1 MLTQQRYSSRY
12 LWYVVFVLTLAS
24 ALSYIDRQILNV
36 MIGPV
41 KRDLG
46 GISDTQVSLI
56 MGLAFT
62 LFYNALSIPMG
73 RLADSANRRN
83 LMVWGITGWSIMTSL
98 CGMASQYWQL
108 FLARMGVGI
117 GEATLGPAAN
127 STLADLFTR
136 ASLPIAI
143 GFVSASPFLG
153 QGLANI
159 LGGPLI
165 DYLESVP
172 NVNLPL
178 IGEVFSWQMVFIV
191 VGLPGLLVALLVMTT
206 REPKRE
212 GRLSSTDAAVPAG
225 EVWAFVKQRG
235 WLFFLMFTAYL
246 GLSTQGFSLFS
257 WLVEYYVRNHG
268 WTRTEIGLTYG
279 TIAMVV
285 GIIGSVFAGWIA
297 GLWIA
302 RGRPDATLRIVMW
315 TSLGL
320 LPSATAFTLISDPHL
335 AIWVLVPVTFLMA
348 MPSGLMMTTL
358 QAIAPN
364 ELRGQ
369 MVAFYL
375 LAVNFLSYTFAPSLP
390 AVLSDY
396 VFQSELALGKSIS
409 LLAVINYSIAFVC
422 LAACLPAYRRA
433 LAEADTWYRNPEDAP
448 TPAH

>member
-1 MLTQQRYSSRY
+1 MLTEQRYSTRY

-24 ALSYIDRQILNV
+24 TLSFIDRQILNV

-56 MGLAFT
+56 MGLAFA
-62 LFYNALSIPMG
+62 LFYNVMSVPMG
-73 RLADSANRRN
+73 RLADRADRRK
-83 LMVWGITGWSIMTSL
+83 LMVAGVAGWSVMTAL
-98 CGMASQYWQL
+98 CGTAGQYWQL
-108 FLARMGVGI
+108 FLARMGVGV

-136 ASLPIAI
+136 DRLPLAI
-143 GFVSASPFLG
+143 GFVSASPFIG

-165 DYLESVP
+165 DYLEATP
-172 NVNLPL
+172 NVHLPVL
-178 IGEVFSWQMVFIV
+178 GEVFSWQMVFLV

-206 REPKRE
+206 REPARQ
-212 GRLSSTDAAVPAG
+212 GRVRAGTDAVPFK
-225 EVWAFVKQRG
+225 EVWAFIKSRG
-235 WLFFLMFTAYL
+235 ALFFLMFTAYL
-246 GLSTQGFSLFS
+246 CLSTQGFSLFS

-279 TIAMVV
+279 TIALVV
-285 GIIGSVFAGWIA
+285 GISGSVLAGYWAGKWIA
-297 GLWIA
+297 K
-302 RGRPDATLRIVMW
+302 GRTDATLRIVMW
-315 TSLGL
+315 TSLAL
-320 LPSATAFTLISDPHL
+320 LPTATAFTVMPDPKL
-335 AIWVLVPVTFLMA
+335 AIVLLIPVTFLMA

-358 QAIAPN
+358 QAISPN

-375 LAVNFLSYTFAPSLP
+375 VAVSFLSYTFAPSLP
-390 AVLSDY
+390 AIISDY
-396 VFQSELALGKSIS
+396 VFGSELALGKSIS
-409 LLAVINYSIAFVC
+409 ILAAANYTIAFVC

-433 LAEADTWYRNPEDAP
+433 LAEAETWYRTQP
-448 TPAH
+448 

>member
-1 MLTQQRYSSRY
+1 MLTEQRYSNRY
-12 LWYVVFVLTLAS
+12 IWYVVFVLTIAS
-24 ALSYIDRQILNV
+24 TVSFIDRQILNV

-73 RLADSANRRN
+73 RLADRANRRN
-83 LMVWGITGWSIMTSL
+83 LMVWGIAGWSVMTSL
-98 CGMASQYWQL
+98 CGVASQYWQL

-127 STLADLFTR
+127 SSLADLFTR

-143 GFVSASPFLG
+143 GFVSAAPFIG
-153 QGLANI
+153 QGLANM

-165 DYLESVP
+165 DYLEAAP
-172 NVNLPL
+172 NVHLPL

-191 VGLPGLLVALLVMTT
+191 VGMPGLLVALLVLTT
-206 REPKRE
+206 REPRRE
-212 GRLSSTDAAVPAG
+212 GRLQNSDSSVPAR
-225 EVWAFVKQRG
+225 EVWAFVKKRG
-235 WLFFLMFTAYL
+235 LLFFLMFTAYL

-285 GIIGSVFAGWIA
+285 GITGSVFAGWIA
-297 GLWIA
+297 GRWIA
-302 RGRPDATLRIVMW
+302 GGTPDATLRIVMW
-315 TSLGL
+315 TSVGL
-320 LPSATAFTLISDPHL
+320 LPSATAFTLMPEAHA
-335 AIWVLVPVTFLMA
+335 AIWILIPVTFLMA

-396 VFQSELALGKSIS
+396 VFESELALGKSIS
-409 LLAVINYSIAFVC
+409 LLAVINYSVAIVC

-433 LAEADTWYRNPEDAP
+433 LAEADTWYRKTDDEPS
-448 TPAH
+448 PAH

>member
-1 MLTQQRYSSRY
+1 MLTEQRYSTRY
-12 LWYVVFVLTLAS
+12 LWYVVFVLTVAS

-62 LFYNALSIPMG
+62 LVYNALSIPMG
-73 RLADSANRRN
+73 RLADRADRRK
-83 LMVWGITGWSIMTSL
+83 LMVWGIAGWSVMTAA
-98 CGMASQYWQL
+98 CGVANQYWQL

-172 NVNLPL
+172 NVHLPV

-191 VGLPGLLVALLVMTT
+191 VGLPGLLVTLLVMTT

-212 GRLSSTDAAVPAG
+212 GRLSESDASVPAR
-225 EVWAFVKQRG
+225 EVWAFIKSRG
-235 WLFFLMFTAYL
+235 MLFFLMFTAYL
-246 GLSTQGFSLFS
+246 GLSIQGFSLFS
-257 WLVEYYVRNHG
+257 WLVEYYVRNHS

-285 GIIGSVFAGWIA
+285 GITGSVFAGWLAGRMIA
-297 GLWIA
+297 KGT
-302 RGRPDATLRIVMW
+302 PDATLRIVMW
-315 TSLGL
+315 TSVGL
-320 LPSATAFTLISDPHL
+320 LPSATAFTLIPDPHT
-335 AIWVLVPVTFLMA
+335 AIYVLIPVTFLMA

-375 LAVNFLSYTFAPSLP
+375 LAVNFISYTFAPSLP

-396 VFQSELALGKSIS
+396 VFESELALGKSIS
-409 LLAVINYSIAFVC
+409 GLAVINYTVAIIC
-422 LAACLPAYRRA
+422 LAACLPSYRRA
-433 LAEADTWYRNPEDAP
+433 LAETDTWYRKPDDAQP
-448 TPAH
+448 SIP

>member
-1 MLTQQRYSSRY
+1 MLTEQRYSNRY
-12 LWYVVFVLTLAS
+12 IWYVVFVLTIAS
-24 ALSYIDRQILNV
+24 TVSFIDRQILNV

-73 RLADSANRRN
+73 RLADRANRRN
-83 LMVWGITGWSIMTSL
+83 LMVWGIAGWSVMTSL
-98 CGMASQYWQL
+98 CGVASQYWQL

-127 STLADLFTR
+127 SSLADLFTR

-143 GFVSASPFLG
+143 GFVSAAPFIG
-153 QGLANI
+153 QGLANM

-165 DYLESVP
+165 DYLEAAP
-172 NVNLPL
+172 NVHLPL

-191 VGLPGLLVALLVMTT
+191 VGMPGLLVALLVLTT
-206 REPKRE
+206 REPRRE
-212 GRLSSTDAAVPAG
+212 GRLQNSDSSVPAR

-235 WLFFLMFTAYL
+235 LLFFLMFTAYL

-285 GIIGSVFAGWIA
+285 GITGSVFAGWIA
-297 GLWIA
+297 GRWIA
-302 RGRPDATLRIVMW
+302 RGTPDATLRIVMW
-315 TSLGL
+315 TSVGL
-320 LPSATAFTLISDPHL
+320 LPSATAFTLMPEAHA
-335 AIWVLVPVTFLMA
+335 AIWILIPVTFLMA

-396 VFQSELALGKSIS
+396 VFESELALGKSIS
-409 LLAVINYSIAFVC
+409 LLAVINYSVAIAC

-433 LAEADTWYRNPEDAP
+433 LAEADTWYRKTDDEPS
-448 TPAH
+448 PAH

>member
-1 MLTQQRYSSRY
+1 MLTEQRYSTRY

-24 ALSYIDRQILNV
+24 TLSFIDRQILNV

-56 MGLAFT
+56 MGLAFA
-62 LFYNALSIPMG
+62 LFYNVMSVPMG
-73 RLADSANRRN
+73 RLADRADRRK
-83 LMVWGITGWSIMTSL
+83 LMVAGVAGWSVMTSL
-98 CGMASQYWQL
+98 CGTAGQYWQL
-108 FLARMGVGI
+108 FLARMGVGV

-136 ASLPIAI
+136 DRLPLAI
-143 GFVSASPFLG
+143 GFVSASPFIG

-165 DYLESVP
+165 DYLEATP
-172 NVNLPL
+172 NVHLPVL
-178 IGEVFSWQMVFIV
+178 GEVFSWQMVFLV

-206 REPKRE
+206 REPARQ
-212 GRLSSTDAAVPAG
+212 GRVRAGTDAVPFK
-225 EVWAFVKQRG
+225 EVWAFIKSRG
-235 WLFFLMFTAYL
+235 ALFFLMFTAYL
-246 GLSTQGFSLFS
+246 CLSTQGFSLFS

-279 TIAMVV
+279 TIALVV
-285 GIIGSVFAGWIA
+285 GISGSVLAGYWAGKWIA
-297 GLWIA
+297 K
-302 RGRPDATLRIVMW
+302 GRTDATLRIVMW
-315 TSLGL
+315 TALAL
-320 LPSATAFTLISDPHL
+320 LPTATAFTVMPDPKL
-335 AIWVLVPVTFLMA
+335 AIVLLIPVTFLMA

-358 QAIAPN
+358 QAISPN

-375 LAVNFLSYTFAPSLP
+375 VAVSFLSYTFAPSLP
-390 AVLSDY
+390 AIISDY
-396 VFQSELALGKSIS
+396 VFGSELALGKSIS
-409 LLAVINYSIAFVC
+409 ILAAANYTIAFVC

-433 LAEADTWYRNPEDAP
+433 LAEAETWYRTQP
-448 TPAH
+448 

>member
-1 MLTQQRYSSRY
+1 MLTEQRYPVRY

-24 ALSYIDRQILNV
+24 TLSYIDRQILNV

-46 GISDTQVSLI
+46 GISDTQISLI

-73 RLADSANRRN
+73 RLADRADRRK
-83 LMVWGITGWSIMTSL
+83 MMFWGVTSWSLLTAA
-98 CGMASQYWQL
+98 CGLASQYWQL
-108 FLARMGVGI
+108 FVARMGVGV

-127 STLADLFTR
+127 SSLADHFTR
-136 ASLPIAI
+136 ATLPIAI
-143 GFVSASPFLG
+143 GFVSAAPFIG

-172 NVNLPL
+172 NVHLPV

-191 VGLPGLLVALLVMTT
+191 IGLPGLLVGLLVLTT

-212 GRLSSTDAAVPAG
+212 GRITEGDGSIPFAD
-225 EVWAFVKQRG
+225 VWAYVKQRG
-235 WLFFLMFTAYL
+235 LLFFLMFTAYL
-246 GLSTQGFSLFS
+246 GLSIQGFSLFS
-257 WLVEYYVRNHG
+257 WLVEYYVRNHS

-285 GIIGSVFAGWIA
+285 GIAGSVFAGYLA
-297 GLWIA
+297 GRMIA
-302 RGRPDATLRIVMW
+302 RGTKDATLRIVMW
-315 TSLGL
+315 TAVGL
-320 LPSATAFTLISDPHL
+320 LPSATAFTLMPDPWMG
-335 AIWVLVPVTFLMA
+335 IWVLVPVTFLMA

-364 ELRGQ
+364 EMRGQ

-375 LAVNFLSYTFAPSLP
+375 LAVNFISYTFAPSLP
-390 AVLSDY
+390 AVISDY

-409 LLAVINYSIAFVC
+409 MLAVVNYSVAIVC
-422 LAACLPAYRRA
+422 LAACLPPYRRA
-433 LAEADTWYRNPEDAP
+433 LAEADNWYR
-448 TPAH
+448 TPDNAT

>member
-1 MLTQQRYSSRY
+1 MLTEQRYSTRY

-24 ALSYIDRQILNV
+24 TLSFIDRQILNV

-56 MGLAFT
+56 MGLAFA
-62 LFYNALSIPMG
+62 LFYNVMSVPMG
-73 RLADSANRRN
+73 RLADRADRRK
-83 LMVWGITGWSIMTSL
+83 LMVAGVAGWSVMTSL
-98 CGMASQYWQL
+98 CGTAGQYWQL
-108 FLARMGVGI
+108 FLARMGVGV

-136 ASLPIAI
+136 DRLPLAI
-143 GFVSASPFLG
+143 GFVSASPFIG

-165 DYLESVP
+165 DYLEATP
-172 NVNLPL
+172 NVHLPVL
-178 IGEVFSWQMVFIV
+178 GEVFSWQMVFLV

-206 REPKRE
+206 REPARQ
-212 GRLSSTDAAVPAG
+212 GRVRAGTDAVPFK
-225 EVWAFVKQRG
+225 EVWAFIKSRG
-235 WLFFLMFTAYL
+235 ALFFLMFTAYL
-246 GLSTQGFSLFS
+246 CLSTQGFSLFS

-279 TIAMVV
+279 TIALVV
-285 GIIGSVFAGWIA
+285 GISGSVLAGYWAGKWIA
-297 GLWIA
+297 K
-302 RGRPDATLRIVMW
+302 GRTDATLRIVMW
-315 TSLGL
+315 TSLAL
-320 LPSATAFTLISDPHL
+320 LPTATAFTVMPDPKL
-335 AIWVLVPVTFLMA
+335 AIVLLIPVTFLMA

-358 QAIAPN
+358 QAISPN

-375 LAVNFLSYTFAPSLP
+375 VAVSFLSYTFAPSLP
-390 AVLSDY
+390 AIISDY
-396 VFQSELALGKSIS
+396 VFGSELALGKSIS
-409 LLAVINYSIAFVC
+409 ILAAANYTIAFVC

-433 LAEADTWYRNPEDAP
+433 LAEAETWYRTQP
-448 TPAH
+448 